1 MHRTTVEIS
10 EEHHRALT
18 ALARRR
24 GVRGFSVLV
33 QEALTE
39 YLSNAE
45 IDELEALLELEG
57 SIDEAQA
64 DGLLWGMQETRS
76 GWRTS

>member
-1 MHRTTVEIS
+1 M
-10 EEHHRALT
+10 
-18 ALARRR
+18 
-24 GVRGFSVLV
+24 LV

-64 DGLLWGMQETRS
+64 DGLLRGMQETRS